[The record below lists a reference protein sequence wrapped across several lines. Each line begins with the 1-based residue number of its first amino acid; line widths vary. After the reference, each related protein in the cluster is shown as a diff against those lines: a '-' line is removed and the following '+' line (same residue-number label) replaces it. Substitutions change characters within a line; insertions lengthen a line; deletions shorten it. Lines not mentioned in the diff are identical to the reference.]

1 MLQRAVDNG
10 IEDCNRLMEGNKSL
24 LAERNDFQYR
34 FEDLQVE
41 LREAH
46 FDAKKQIT
54 NLEARVRSAE
64 AQSVDV
70 TAAGEKHLKDFE
82 DELIQDLAELSAL
95 YVRNTQIIGGLC
107 SLIPKGEPSTTDYLR
122 WLST

>member
-10 IEDCNRLMEGNKSL
+10 IEDYNRLMEGNKSL

-54 NLEARVRSAE
+54 NLEARGRSAE

>member
-10 IEDCNRLMEGNKSL
+10 IEDYNRLMEGNKSL
-24 LAERNDFQYR
+24 LAERNDFQYH

-41 LREAH
+41 LIEAH

-70 TAAGEKHLKDFE
+70 TTAGEKHLKDFE

-107 SLIPKGEPSTTDYLR
+107 SLIPKGESSTDYLR

>member
-1 MLQRAVDNG
+1 
-10 IEDCNRLMEGNKSL
+10 LMEGNKSL
-24 LAERNDFQYR
+24 LAEHNDFQYR
-34 FEDLQVE
+34 CEDLQVE

-46 FDAKKQIT
+46 FDTKKQIAD
-54 NLEARVRSAE
+54 LEARVRSAE

-70 TAAGEKHLKDFE
+70 TATGEKHLKDFE
-82 DELIQDLAELSAL
+82 DELIRDLEEMSVL

-107 SLIPKGEPSTTDYLR
+107 SLIPKGKPSTADYLR